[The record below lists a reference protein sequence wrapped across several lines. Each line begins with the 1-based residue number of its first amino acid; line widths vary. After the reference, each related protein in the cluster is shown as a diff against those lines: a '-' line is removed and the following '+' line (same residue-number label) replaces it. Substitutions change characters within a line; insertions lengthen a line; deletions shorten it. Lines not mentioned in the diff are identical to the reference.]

1 MVDMSF
7 REDLLSDSRSIERF
21 AVACF
26 YPDFSEV
33 LFPILETPD
42 IVVRYV

>member
-1 MVDMSF
+1 MDISI
-7 REDLLSDSRSIERF
+7 RENLLSDSRSIERF

-26 YPDFSEV
+26 YHDFSEV